1 MAFALA
7 GDPLCFV
14 EKCAILYQRNYAP
27 RRSARP
33 RRREERLLPMKTA
46 LIIPAY
52 KPAKELLALI
62 DQFMQ
67 NPQFVP
73 VVVDDGSG
81 AEFEPIFA
89 ALPRGV
95 QLLRHPQNRGKG
107 AALKTAFAHVL
118 QNMPQCDQA
127 VTADADGQHRYED
140 ILRVCE
146 RARAN
151 PGALVLG
158 SRKFEGDVPL
168 RSRFGNGVT
177 RQVFG
182 IASGVKVYDT
192 QTGLRAFG
200 RDALKAFS
208 EVPGDRYE
216 YEINMLLTA
225 AQGGMPILEEWI
237 ETVYLDD
244 NASSH
249 FNPFRDSLKIYLC
262 ILKFCA
268 SSLLAFAVDY
278 VLALVLKALTASWPA
293 AASLNFSVIVA
304 RVVSGAVN
312 FTVNRHVV
320 FNGNEKLGKA
330 ILKYAALAVVIL
342 GLNLALMHVLTGPLH
357 LSFALAKIIVEF
369 TLFLMNFAVQ
379 GKFVFRK
386 R

>member
-1 MAFALA
+1 
-7 GDPLCFV
+7 
-14 EKCAILYQRNYAP
+14 
-27 RRSARP
+27 
-33 RRREERLLPMKTA
+33 MKIA

-52 KPAKELLALI
+52 KPAKELLGLLE
-62 DQFMQ
+62 QFEA
-67 NPQFVP
+67 NPDFVP

-81 AEFEPIFA
+81 AEFEPIFSA
-89 ALPRGV
+89 FKPGV
-95 QLLRHPQNRGKG
+95 TLLRHPRNRGKG
-107 AALKTAFAHVL
+107 AALKTAFDYVL
-118 QNMPQCDQA
+118 KSLPQCQLA

-146 RARAN
+146 TAAAN

-158 SRKFEGDVPL
+158 SRKFEGEVPL

-177 RQVFG
+177 RHVFS

-200 RDALKAFS
+200 REGMEKFLNVS
-208 EVPGDRYE
+208 GDRYE

-225 AQGGMPILEEWI
+225 AQGGMPILEECI

-249 FNPFRDSLKIYLC
+249 FNPFKDSLKIYLC

-268 SSLLAFAVDY
+268 SSLLAFIVDY
-278 VLALVLKALTASWPA
+278 VLALILKALTAAWPA
-293 AASLNFSVIVA
+293 ALSLNFSVIVA
-304 RVVSGAVN
+304 RVVSGTVN

-320 FNGNEKLGKA
+320 FKGNESLGKA
-330 ILKYAALAVVIL
+330 IAKYVALAAVIL
-342 GLNLALMHVLTGPLH
+342 ALNLALMHLLTGWGA
-357 LSFALAKIIVEF
+357 SFALAKIIVEV
-369 TLFLMNFAVQ
+369 TLFILNFVVQ

-386 R
+386 KS